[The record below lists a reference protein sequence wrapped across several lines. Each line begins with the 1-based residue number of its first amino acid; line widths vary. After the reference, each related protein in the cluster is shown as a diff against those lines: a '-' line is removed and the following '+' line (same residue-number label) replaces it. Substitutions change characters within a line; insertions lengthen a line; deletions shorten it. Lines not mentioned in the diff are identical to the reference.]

1 MIKVCLELQTL
12 YFQQSFVHRET
23 YISMV
28 QKQFDINKYN
38 LLSVDVNKYHF
49 MSQENDQLLE
59 LVLKYHILVLLR
71 TLLHFANYVCDDIIK
86 LKDIGTKSS
95 I

>member
-12 YFQQSFVHRET
+12 YFNDVHRET
-23 YISMV
+23 YISKV
-28 QKQFDINKYN
+28 PKQFDIKKYN
-38 LLSVDVNKYHF
+38 LLSLDVNKDLF
-49 MSQENDQLLE
+49 MSQENDQLFK
-59 LVLKYHILVLLR
+59 LVLKYHILVPLR
-71 TLLHFANYVCDDIIK
+71 TLFHFSSYVCDDINK